1 MAIEDVMILEN
12 SSVMYDEILA
22 HRLGLIPITTDQS
35 YNLPEECTCKSEL
48 GCEKCRAS
56 LSLEVE
62 ASDPVEVVYTSNL
75 KPENP
80 EVKPVSDKVPIVKL
94 AQGQRIK
101 LEAYARLGRG
111 RDHAKWQPASACTYS
126 YDPKAKTFNF
136 FVESTGTLPPE
147 KLVLD
152 AARLISAKTLDSRK
166 DSEEFLKVKKT
177 VAVAQPEEIVDASN
191 LILGRM
197 ASYVAKKALDGK
209 SMVVIN
215 AERAV
220 ISGTKERVVA
230 RAKLKLKTR
239 TLGNLE
245 KSPTHPRKPDGYV
258 RRVIRGML
266 PWKTRR
272 QRRFP

>member
-1 MAIEDVMILEN
+1 MDLKLLTKEQDTIRFVLSDVSPAFANALRRIILAEVPVMAIEDVMILEN

-56 LSLEVE
+56 LSLEVRPRTLFR
-62 ASDPVEVVYTSNL
+62 SSIPLV

-80 EVKPVSDKVPIVKL
+80 EVKPVSDKVPIVNL

-101 LEAYARLGRG
+101 LEAYAKLGRG

-136 FVESTGTLPPE
+136 LVESTGTLAPE

-152 AARLISAKTLDSRK
+152 AARLISAKTLGFEEGLGGI
-166 DSEEFLKVKKT
+166 SEK
-177 VAVAQPEEIVDASN
+177 
-191 LILGRM
+191 
-197 ASYVAKKALDGK
+197 
-209 SMVVIN
+209 
-215 AERAV
+215 
-220 ISGTKERVVA
+220 
-230 RAKLKLKTR
+230 
-239 TLGNLE
+239 
-245 KSPTHPRKPDGYV
+245 
-258 RRVIRGML
+258 
-266 PWKTRR
+266 
-272 QRRFP
+272 